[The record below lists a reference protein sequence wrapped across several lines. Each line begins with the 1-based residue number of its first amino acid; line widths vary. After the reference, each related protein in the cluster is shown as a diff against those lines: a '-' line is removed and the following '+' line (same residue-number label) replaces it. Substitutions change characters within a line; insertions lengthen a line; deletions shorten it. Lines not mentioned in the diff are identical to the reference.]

1 MQTYFAE
8 TVRALTD
15 VLQPSGTPD
24 WTPATRLE
32 ADLGMDSGLMLEL
45 IMQLEE
51 IVPDLV
57 IDQASLSYEHFST
70 IGAVG
75 EFIRTHRRQDAMA

>member
-8 TVRALTD
+8 IVLALTA
-15 VLQPSGTPD
+15 VLQPAGTPN

-45 IMQLEE
+45 IMHLEE
-51 IVPDLV
+51 VVPDLV
-57 IDQASLSYEHFST
+57 IDHASLTYEQFAT
-70 IGAVG
+70 IGSVG
-75 EFIRTHRRQDAMA
+75 QFIHLNRKQDAVA